1 MDDRDKIIAFLAR
14 LLVRVIYDEYIDLN
28 DRQALDNIID
38 YLPEVSARDF
48 RW

>member
-14 LLVRVIYDEYIDLN
+14 LLVRVIYGEHIGLN

-38 YLPEVSARDF
+38 YLPEVSGRDF

>member
-14 LLVRVIYDEYIDLN
+14 LLARVIYDEYIDLN
-28 DRQALDNIID
+28 DRRALDNIID
-38 YLPEVSARDF
+38 YLPEVSSKDL